1 MKVLILTNNDV
12 GLYKFRKELIEE
24 LLNPGCYILG
34 RNDNP
39 VKYLFLFQMASIFL
53 NLKKWVVYL

>member
-34 RNDNP
+34 RNDKP
-39 VKYLFLFQMASIFL
+39 CKVFISLPDGEYIPE
-53 NLKKWVVYL
+53 LKKWVVYL